1 MAHQLPVM
9 EMFYSLQGEGAYVG
23 TPAYF
28 IRLGGCDIGC
38 HWCDVKESWEAA
50 RHPIMSVDEIIKKVP
65 PEVHYV
71 IITGGEPC
79 MYNLTELTSKLKSR
93 KIHVNLETSGAHEI
107 IGSFDWICVSPKR
120 RASPIPSSLE
130 KAHELKIIVYNRADF
145 KLAQYF
151 AEKVSKKCKKYLQVE
166 WGKRN
171 ELTKAVIDYALKN
184 PIWRVSTQT
193 HKYLNIR

>member
-1 MAHQLPVM
+1 MAQQLPVM
-9 EMFYSLQGEGAYVG
+9 EMFYSLQGEGAYAG

-50 RHPIMSVDEIIKKVP
+50 HHPMMSVDEIIKKIP
-65 PEVHYV
+65 PAVHYV

-79 MYNLTELTSKLKSR
+79 MYNLTELTSKLKNR

-120 RASPIPSSLE
+120 RAYPVSSSLE

-151 AEKVSKKCKKYLQVE
+151 AEKVSKKCEKYLQVE
-166 WGKRN
+166 WSKRDK
-171 ELTKAVIDYALKN
+171 LTKAVIDYALEN
-184 PIWRVSTQT
+184 PIWKVSTQT